1 MDNFRR
7 SYNYNKDIHGQWRA
21 NAGEKV
27 VYTEDFPAPILCA
40 TEFSDNSTGKGR
52 ATRIEIEFD
61 ITNPH
66 AGIFR
71 HTDNGRGIERHSD
84 LTRFLKFGSTESSD
98 TFHHYA
104 WGRFRAMTAFMP
116 DYETAEWNAD
126 FKFQSN
132 VNSLSRVCQPWS
144 TLENMQNSIVDVP
157 ITEAN
162 RHIGFEMMMKFN
174 MSIFGEERAAIY
186 VATPHLLF
194 DKMKERLTTKYGES
208 VFRDTEFVLTVRK
221 GAFVM
226 SESSRTQNWKTFEQM
241 LRELSERSPASC
253 QVVLD
258 QTFQWRSIPA
268 QVIEYKLSRENPEL
282 SRLFPTYGTRCIPA
296 QRVLIGNDDR
306 LIEARKKF
314 VMDKRDGHNTQ
325 NGEIVFIKTQSIGTS
340 GSFADQPTPST
351 TKVSIKDDCP
361 NLPGIYQMYL
371 NEKKRIEDEKTAEK
385 KAAAKEAREKKK
397 QEPAAEKKKNQPAG
411 AVAGG
416 GGAAA
421 ALPADEQPPKV
432 VRRRRSVSPKLPDQQ
447 LQQHQVQ
454 PVAVEESVAAGPS
467 MSPRQSTAVVST
479 TSKKT
484 VLGDEEILAIAQ
496 MASKYNMQSSG
507 EVEQFKAELKA
518 KFGGDI

>member
-27 VYTEDFPAPILCA
+27 VYTEDFSAPILCV

-52 ATRIEIEFD
+52 ATRIELEFD

-66 AGIFR
+66 ACIFR

-144 TLENMQNSIVDVP
+144 TLENMTNSIVDVP

-186 VATPHLLF
+186 VATPQLLF

-208 VFRDTEFVLTVRK
+208 VFRETEFVLTVK
-221 GAFVM
+221 GGDVVI
-226 SESSRTQNWKTFEQM
+226 SESSRTHNWKTFEQM
-241 LRELSERSPASC
+241 LCELSERSPASC
-253 QVVLD
+253 QVVFD

-268 QVIEYKLSRENPEL
+268 QVVEYKLSRENPEM

-296 QRVLIGNDDR
+296 QRVFIVNDDR
-306 LIEARKKF
+306 LIEARRKF

-351 TKVSIKDDCP
+351 TKVSIKDDCL
-361 NLPGIYQMYL
+361 NLPGIYQMYQS
-371 NEKKRIEDEKTAEK
+371 EKNRIEDEKTAEK

-397 QEPAAEKKKNQPAG
+397 QETAEKKKNQPAG

-416 GGAAA
+416 GVA
-421 ALPADEQPPKV
+421 ALPADQQPPKV
-432 VRRRRSVSPKLPDQQ
+432 VRRSRSVSPKLPDQQ
-447 LQQHQVQ
+447 LQQQQVQ

-467 MSPRQSTAVVST
+467 LSPRQSTTVVST
-479 TSKKT
+479 TSKNT

-496 MASKYNMQSSG
+496 MASKYNMQSSS

-518 KFGGDI
+518 KFSGDI